1 MFSRKIFETEFSD
14 ALQAELDRQGMT
26 ARELADRAGI
36 PPATI
41 YKLTSGKTDPRLST
55 VRKIVNTLEPREKN
69 FIAVIAARFLLD
81 ELDNRDIM
89 TGGRKYRIR
98 GYSADSLD
106 ECIIA
111 AVRAEKEGALGII
124 CAPILAPIVERIVD
138 CPVAIIKPHQ
148 KTIMEAIETVAKRV

>member
-1 MFSRKIFETEFSD
+1 MFLRKIFETEFSE
-14 ALQAELDRQGMT
+14 ALQDELARQGMT

-55 VRKIVNTLEPREKN
+55 VRKIVNTLEPREKS

-89 TGGRKYRIR
+89 VDGRKYRIR

-148 KTIMEAIETVAKRV
+148 KTLMEAIETVAKRV

>member
-1 MFSRKIFETEFSD
+1 MFSRKIFETEFSE
-14 ALQAELDRQGMT
+14 ALQDELARQGMT

-55 VRKIVNTLEPREKN
+55 VRKIVNTLEPREKS

-89 TGGRKYRIR
+89 VDGRKYRIR

-148 KTIMEAIETVAKRV
+148 KTLMEAIETVAKRV